1 VSGRIHLDLSGHRA
15 LVTGGA
21 RGIGESMARA
31 MGACGAA
38 VVVNYRKSAEQAEHL
53 VEELTSQGLRAVA
66 VEADVSDESQCAHL
80 VRRSAELLDGPID
93 ILVNNAGGP
102 LRLAPL
108 EQMTL
113 ELWQSVL
120 TLNLTAAMVCS
131 REVMPGMKA
140 AGWGRIINI
149 GSISGRSGG
158 GPGYAHYAAAK
169 AGIASLTRS
178 LAKELGPYGVTVN
191 TISPGVIMTAIH
203 ETHNTPESLEQLRRQ
218 TLLGRLGTPGDLAG
232 VAVFLCSDDAAYIT
246 GADIAVNGGL
256 RLD

>member
-1 VSGRIHLDLSGHRA
+1 
-15 LVTGGA
+15 
-21 RGIGESMARA
+21 M
-31 MGACGAA
+31 
-38 VVVNYRKSAEQAEHL
+38 
-53 VEELTSQGLRAVA
+53 
-66 VEADVSDESQCAHL
+66 
-80 VRRSAELLDGPID
+80 
-93 ILVNNAGGP
+93 
-102 LRLAPL
+102 
-108 EQMTL
+108 
-113 ELWQSVL
+113 L

-131 REVMPGMKA
+131 REVIAGIKA

-169 AGIASLTRS
+169 AGIISLTKS
-178 LAKELGPYGVTVN
+178 LAKELGPHGATVN
-191 TISPGVIMTAIH
+191 AISPGVVMTEIH

-218 TLLGRLGTPGDLAG
+218 TLLGRLGQPADIAG

>member
-1 VSGRIHLDLSGHRA
+1 MSGRIHLDLSAHRA

-21 RGIGESMARA
+21 RGIGESIALA
-31 MGACGAA
+31 LGECGAS
-38 VVVNYRKSAEQAEHL
+38 VVINYRNSTQQAEQLAKK
-53 VEELTSQGLRAVA
+53 LTSRGQRAVA
-66 VEADVSDESQCAHL
+66 VQADVSDEKQCVDL
-80 VRRSAELLDGPID
+80 VRRSAESLGGPVD

-102 LRLAPL
+102 IRLSPL
-108 EQMTL
+108 EQMPL
-113 ELWQSVL
+113 ELWQNVL
-120 TLNLTAAMVCS
+120 MLNLTAAMVCS
-131 REVMPGMKA
+131 REVIAGMKA

-169 AGIASLTRS
+169 AGIGSLTKS
-178 LAKELGPYGVTVN
+178 LAKELGPHGATVN
-191 TISPGVIMTAIH
+191 AISPGVVMTDIH

-218 TLLGRLGTPGDLAG
+218 TLLGRLGEPADVAG